1 MSRIIAIVN
10 QKGGVGKTTTA
21 VNLAA
26 CLANI
31 GKTPLLIDLD
41 PQGNASSGL
50 GVKAGKKT
58 VYEALL
64 GEVPLQETVR
74 PTCQTR
80 LSCVP
85 SDIRLSGAELELANM
100 NRREFRLRGI
110 LEPIASAYDYI
121 LIDCPPSLNLLTV
134 NALCASGRVLIP
146 IQCEY
151 YALEGVSSLLNTI
164 TRVRKAFNPDLE
176 IDPSIPFVTID
187 RHCNAEVPC
196 VSSDNFGGG
205 RMAAEK
211 LLSLGCKKLLFMR
224 IGSSVSSEVDK
235 RAAGFE
241 SICRM
246 RNAEF
251 ESVILDDSETEQP
264 FYRFI
269 DEHIAQGKFEFDGI
283 FCNTDKLACLIW
295 NKLIQSGVRVPE
307 DVQII
312 GYDGT
317 LCHIT
322 GKPLCSSIVQP
333 IDRMA
338 EAAVSILLK
347 KNRSNLPVLMALPVH
362 YTEGGT
368 TKEVT

>member
-58 VYEALL
+58 VYGALL

-176 IDPSIPFVTID
+176 IEGILLTMLDGRTNLGLQVV
-187 RHCNAEVPC
+187 AEVKKHFKKQVFSTVIPRN
-196 VSSDNFGGG
+196 V
-205 RMAAEK
+205 K
-211 LLSLGCKKLLFMR
+211 LSEAPSHGLPIHLYDPR
-224 IGSSVSSEVDK
+224 SV
-235 RAAGFE
+235 G
-241 SICRM
+241 
-246 RNAEF
+246 
-251 ESVILDDSETEQP
+251 
-264 FYRFI
+264 
-269 DEHIAQGKFEFDGI
+269 
-283 FCNTDKLACLIW
+283 
-295 NKLIQSGVRVPE
+295 
-307 DVQII
+307 
-312 GYDGT
+312 
-317 LCHIT
+317 
-322 GKPLCSSIVQP
+322 
-333 IDRMA
+333 A
-338 EAAVSILLK
+338 EAYSALARELTARDGK
-347 KNRSNLPVLMALPVH
+347 GGKRS
-362 YTEGGT
+362 
-368 TKEVT
+368 